1 MIVSVDAAQLE
12 WRVALELSQD
22 KTGITEVI
30 EKLDAHS
37 LNQKAFSL
45 PSRLIAK
52 IYLFR

>member
-1 MIVSVDAAQLE
+1 MHPRQLE

-22 KTGITEVI
+22 QTGIAEIVNHDDI
-30 EKLDAHS
+30 HS
-37 LNQKAFSL
+37 NNQKTFEL